1 MYALLLMLG
10 AIAAC
15 ITMAPGLQNALKKVT
30 SEIMITHSAEYLFSS
45 LLEIFFTGIRLFL

>member
-1 MYALLLMLG
+1 MLG

-30 SEIMITHSAEYLFSS
+30 SEITITHSAEYLFSS